1 MQLNETAARI
11 DAQLETVVK
20 KIERVESDTRQVDGA
35 AAQAGGNLVF
45 KQRADDQGSKY
56 REIFARH
63 LIYIKQ
69 LAIILTVYL
78 QFIVPYASYIKNF
91 QWDSMKHPLKR
102 TLNEIVI
109 SIQKKM
115 HQKDDEIRKQSDEYQ
130 LLKQRISALS
140 KKDSGNYTTRDFTD
154 DIYTDNDKG
163 QGIAADVFVEKYQ
176 SEMFTNLL
184 MVANDERQP

>member
-78 QFIVPYASYIKNF
+78 QFIVPYA
-91 QWDSMKHPLKR
+91 
-102 TLNEIVI
+102 
-109 SIQKKM
+109 
-115 HQKDDEIRKQSDEYQ
+115 
-130 LLKQRISALS
+130 
-140 KKDSGNYTTRDFTD
+140 
-154 DIYTDNDKG
+154 
-163 QGIAADVFVEKYQ
+163 
-176 SEMFTNLL
+176 
-184 MVANDERQP
+184 

>member
-1 MQLNETAARI
+1 
-11 DAQLETVVK
+11 
-20 KIERVESDTRQVDGA
+20 
-35 AAQAGGNLVF
+35 
-45 KQRADDQGSKY
+45 
-56 REIFARH
+56 
-63 LIYIKQ
+63 
-69 LAIILTVYL
+69 
-78 QFIVPYASYIKNF
+78 
-91 QWDSMKHPLKR
+91 MKHPLKR

-163 QGIAADVFVEKYQ
+163 AGIAADVFVEKYQ